1 MFSLRFP
8 RRKKTEAVP
17 RRRRIADD
25 EFSAGAAPSAS
36 PSSQFRRNQTLS
48 SYRHNTPEESSR
60 QKAHHLARQR
70 RRLGGIFL
78 VVTLIVAGLLF
89 LLWQLIAQ
97 VTITTTSRQLATS
110 FSTKPYEQ
118 VINDYLAKNPAQRLR
133 LALDQTALTQYVSD
147 QLPEVEDVK
156 VTGLAGIARASVA
169 ITFRTPVAGW
179 QINSKQYYVDADGVV
194 FDKNYYSAPAVQ
206 IIDESGVSPEQG
218 STVVGTRLL
227 GFLGKVVSQ
236 AKGRGYTVVKAL
248 LPADTTRQ
256 VDVYFD
262 GIATRVKMSIDRGAG
277 EQLEDAQRSLNFLKS
292 TNVTPE
298 YIDVRVPGRAAYR

>member
-1 MFSLRFP
+1 M
-8 RRKKTEAVP
+8 
-17 RRRRIADD
+17 
-25 EFSAGAAPSAS
+25 
-36 PSSQFRRNQTLS
+36 
-48 SYRHNTPEESSR
+48 
-60 QKAHHLARQR
+60 
-70 RRLGGIFL
+70 
-78 VVTLIVAGLLF
+78 
-89 LLWQLIAQ
+89 
-97 VTITTTSRQLATS
+97 
-110 FSTKPYEQ
+110 
-118 VINDYLAKNPAQRLR
+118 AKNPAQRLR

-147 QLPEVEDVK
+147 QLPEVENVK

-277 EQLEDAQRSLNFLKS
+277 EQLEDARRSLNFLKS